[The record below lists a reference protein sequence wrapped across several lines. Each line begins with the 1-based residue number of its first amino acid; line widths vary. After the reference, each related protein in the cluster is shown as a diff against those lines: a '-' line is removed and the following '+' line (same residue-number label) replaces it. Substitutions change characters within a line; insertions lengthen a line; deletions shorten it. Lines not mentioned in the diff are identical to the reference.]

1 MTPCAP
7 TEHSVRLVEM
17 DHDGAAYY
25 IAECERCLSMVPVPS
40 GICAQCDRFMDVHF
54 FFLSDSPV
62 CPSNTARTGHG

>member
-7 TEHSVRLVEM
+7 AGHDVRLVEM

-40 GICAQCDRFMDVHF
+40 NLCGYCGAPTDDHR
-54 FFLSDSPV
+54 FFLADDPL
-62 CPSNTARTGHG
+62 CPRPR